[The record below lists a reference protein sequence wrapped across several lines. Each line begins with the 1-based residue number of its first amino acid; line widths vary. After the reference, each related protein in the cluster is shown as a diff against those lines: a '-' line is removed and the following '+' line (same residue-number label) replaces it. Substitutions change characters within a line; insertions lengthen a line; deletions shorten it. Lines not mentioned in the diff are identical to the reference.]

1 MKNSLNFG
9 LVALLFVVL
18 GCSCPF
24 LKNLKL
30 DEKEDAPKPAATPF
44 VANTATPKVK
54 SSDKT
59 ASLTL
64 NDYNQLKNGMSKSEV
79 EQILGGEGEQ
89 VSSSEIG
96 KYKIETYKWQG
107 ENFSFVIITFRND
120 KVFSKSQAN
129 LK

>member
-64 NDYNQLKNGMSKSEV
+64 DDYNQLKNDMSKSEV

>member
-30 DEKEDAPKPAATPF
+30 DEKEDAPKPAATPS

-64 NDYNQLKNGMSKSEV
+64 DDYNQLKNGMSKSEV
-79 EQILGGEGEQ
+79 EQILGSEGEQ

>member
-1 MKNSLNFG
+1 MRNSLNFG
-9 LVALLFVVL
+9 FIILVLMVL

-30 DEKEDAPKPAATPF
+30 DEKDNKPTPAATPF
-44 VANTATPKVK
+44 VANTSTPKTN

-59 ASLTL
+59 STLTMD
-64 NDYNQLKNGMSKSEV
+64 DYNRLKNGMSKSEV
-79 EQILGGEGEQ
+79 ERILGGEGEQ

>member
-59 ASLTL
+59 ASLT
-64 NDYNQLKNGMSKSEV
+64 
-79 EQILGGEGEQ
+79 
-89 VSSSEIG
+89 
-96 KYKIETYKWQG
+96 
-107 ENFSFVIITFRND
+107 FRHT
-120 KVFSKSQAN
+120 VF
-129 LK
+129 

>member
-9 LVALLFVVL
+9 LVVLLLVVL

-64 NDYNQLKNGMSKSEV
+64 DDYNQLKNGMSKSEV

>member
-64 NDYNQLKNGMSKSEV
+64 DDYNQLKNGMSKSEV

>member
-59 ASLTL
+59 AALTL
-64 NDYNQLKNGMSKSEV
+64 DDYNQLKNGMSKSEV

-120 KVFSKSQAN
+120 KVFSKSQVN

>member
-64 NDYNQLKNGMSKSEV
+64 DDYNHLKNGMSKSEV
-79 EQILGGEGEQ
+79 EKILGGEGEQ

>member
-64 NDYNQLKNGMSKSEV
+64 DDYNQLKNGMSKSEV

-96 KYKIETYKWQG
+96 TYKIETYKWQG

>member
-9 LVALLFVVL
+9 LVVLLLVVL

-24 LKNLKL
+24 LKDLKL

-54 SSDKT
+54 TSDKT

-64 NDYNQLKNGMSKSEV
+64 DDYNQLKNDMSKSEV
-79 EQILGGEGEQ
+79 EKILGGEGEQ

>member
-1 MKNSLNFG
+1 MKNLLNLGFI
-9 LVALLFVVL
+9 ALLFVVL

-24 LKNLKL
+24 LKDLKL
-30 DEKEDAPKPAATPF
+30 DEKEDAPKPVATPF
-44 VANTATPKVK
+44 VANTATPKAK

-59 ASLTL
+59 ASLTM

-79 EQILGGEGEQ
+79 EKILGGEGEQ

-107 ENFSFVIITFRND
+107 ENFSFIIITFRND

>member
-9 LVALLFVVL
+9 LVVLLFVVL

-44 VANTATPKVK
+44 VSNTATPKVK

-64 NDYNQLKNGMSKSEV
+64 DDYNQLKNGMSKSEV

-96 KYKIETYKWQG
+96 SYKIETYKWQG

>member
-64 NDYNQLKNGMSKSEV
+64 DDYNQLKNSMSKNEV

>member
-64 NDYNQLKNGMSKSEV
+64 DDYNQLKNGMSKNEV

>member
-1 MKNSLNFG
+1 MKNLLNLGFI
-9 LVALLFVVL
+9 ALLLVVL

-24 LKNLKL
+24 LKDLKL
-30 DEKEDAPKPAATPF
+30 DEKENSPTPAATPF
-44 VANTATPKVK
+44 LANTSTPKVK
-54 SSDKT
+54 TSDKT
-59 ASLTL
+59 ASLTM

-79 EQILGGEGEQ
+79 EKILGGEGEQ

-107 ENFSFVIITFRND
+107 ENFSFIIITFRND